1 MAQIKTSMNSTSAPT
16 DQLLGYW
23 NLLKFHGWL
32 IYFVTLGLTA
42 VGIVAVSLLPNTYK
56 ATTTILVDPQKVPDE
71 LVPATVKAPLT
82 ERLQTISQ
90 EVLSSTHLQ
99 KVIEEN
105 QLYSELRSSM
115 TSDQILDYMRSQIQ
129 IAVKHASGSGPASFT
144 ISYEGRDPAVTAK
157 VTRELANGFISWNEE
172 SRSALTTNT
181 AEFLDSRLKDAQ
193 AELERQESK
202 VREFKMQHLG
212 EMPEQT
218 QSNIAGLSQ
227 LRATFSAN
235 NDSLNRLEQERIQLE
250 QLPQL
255 AQGAQLR
262 PMPTTERTR
271 LEDEK
276 VKLEAQLS
284 ELRRRYTSAHPEVVA
299 AQTRLD
305 RITQQIAELPPTPA
319 TVEPKEPNA
328 QATAA
333 SVRLEIIGRET
344 RRLEQEQARIQAQI
358 SSYQEK
364 LDVVPLREQ
373 QFVDLTRN
381 YDTAKEQYRSLLAK
395 KYSADMAADLEKKQQ
410 GESFTVL
417 DPATVP
423 ERPYKPKRKVMM
435 VAAFL
440 GALLFSVGLVLAKD
454 RLRTTVKSDRQVQE
468 IFGQAV
474 PILATIPVMKGTNQ
488 VQKNRKYL
496 VAATV
501 STLATVAALAAF
513 IWYVHPIL

>member
-1 MAQIKTSMNSTSAPT
+1 
-16 DQLLGYW
+16 
-23 NLLKFHGWL
+23 
-32 IYFVTLGLTA
+32 
-42 VGIVAVSLLPNTYK
+42 
-56 ATTTILVDPQKVPDE
+56 
-71 LVPATVKAPLT
+71 
-82 ERLQTISQ
+82 
-90 EVLSSTHLQ
+90 
-99 KVIEEN
+99 
-105 QLYSELRSSM
+105 
-115 TSDQILDYMRSQIQ
+115 
-129 IAVKHASGSGPASFT
+129 
-144 ISYEGRDPAVTAK
+144 
-157 VTRELANGFISWNEE
+157 
-172 SRSALTTNT
+172 
-181 AEFLDSRLKDAQ
+181 
-193 AELERQESK
+193 
-202 VREFKMQHLG
+202 
-212 EMPEQT
+212 
-218 QSNIAGLSQ
+218 
-227 LRATFSAN
+227 
-235 NDSLNRLEQERIQLE
+235 
-250 QLPQL
+250 
-255 AQGAQLR
+255 
-262 PMPTTERTR
+262 MPTTERTR